1 MWVYIGTSELKNAYI
16 GEVYEYSYDFR
27 GKSTSQIT
35 ADGRSYS
42 AWATPSFWTYWVYG
56 GSSVRLS
63 YDISSHISNA
73 KKIKLDFTTKTSS
86 YSWAWFRMAKTV
98 TSSVREGLTWPWYNN
113 TSEIYMNIYDSSN
126 SFSWIT
132 SWTYQFTS
140 IIDLEAK
147 TWGLSIT
154 WKSDVSW
161 TLTDSQVSNILS
173 NTTKIFVFI
182 SSADSNQWIS
192 TVSITIGY

>member
-1 MWVYIGTSELKNAYI
+1 MWNKIKRIFVGTNQVYP
-16 GEVYEYSYDFR
+16 VYRYSYDFR
-27 GKSTSQIT
+27 GKSISQIT

-56 GSSVRLS
+56 SSAVRLS
-63 YDISSHISNA
+63 YDISSYIPNA
-73 KKIKLDFTTKTSS
+73 KKIKLDFTTKTSNS
-86 YSWAWFRMAKTV
+86 SWAWFRIAKTV
-98 TSSVREGLTWPWYNN
+98 TSSVRDGLTWPWYNN
-113 TSEIYMNIYDSSN
+113 TSETYMNIYDSSN

-147 TWGLSIT
+147 TWRLSIT

-161 TLTDSQVSNILS
+161 TMTDSQVSDILN
-173 NTTKIFVFI
+173 NTTKIFLFI
-182 SSADSNQWIS
+182 TGTDSNQWIS
-192 TVSITIGY
+192 TISITIEY